1 MANVV
6 ELRDLSDEKLE
17 KKLEDA
23 REALFN
29 LRFRRASNQLEDYT
43 QLKTTRREIAQLE
56 TVLHGRKLAV
66 QTAVAQP
73 EIAAAIA
80 EKEWAATAR
89 FDYEKS
95 AWRVQIT
102 DAQGKTIA
110 SATVDLN
117 KKRPSNKKETQKKGQ
132 PKLVTSY
139 DIAG

>member
-1 MANVV
+1 
-6 ELRDLSDEKLE
+6 
-17 KKLEDA
+17 
-23 REALFN
+23 
-29 LRFRRASNQLEDYT
+29 
-43 QLKTTRREIAQLE
+43 LE
-56 TVLHGRKLAV
+56 TVLHSRKLAV

-73 EIAAAIA
+73 EIAAAVA
-80 EKEWAATAR
+80 GKEWSATAR

-102 DAQGKTIA
+102 EVQGKTIA

-117 KKRPSNKKETQKKGQ
+117 KKRPSNKKETLKKGQ